1 MNVLQ
6 DLLAQLKGLI
16 NLPIFTLGD
25 TLFTLWSLLYIL
37 ILLVLLA
44 YLSGK
49 LKRWVVYQLLA
60 RSNIDIGVRQATGS
74 IVRYIVIGIGLMV
87 ILQSAGIDLSAL
99 TLLAGALGIGVGF
112 GLQNITNNFVSGII
126 ILFGRPIKVGDRIEV
141 NHVVG
146 DVIHISPRAT
156 TVVTND
162 NIAMIVPNSEFIAS
176 TVTNWSYTDR
186 KVRFNI
192 PVRASYR
199 SDPERVRAL
208 LMEVAEAHPG
218 VLGEPA
224 PDVLL
229 DGFGDSALHFILRVW
244 SQRYTSRPGMLRSEL
259 NYAIIKR
266 FGEEGIE
273 IPFPQRDIHIRNGS
287 EGAEGN
293 DPRSTRNSEKQREGK
308 GPG

>member
-6 DLLAQLKGLI
+6 DLLARLKGLI
-16 NLPIFTLGD
+16 NFPIFTLGD
-25 TLFTLWSLLYIL
+25 TLFTLWSLLYIV
-37 ILLVLLA
+37 ILLMLLT

-60 RSNIDIGVRQATGS
+60 TSNIDIGVRQATGS

-87 ILQSAGIDLSAL
+87 ILQSAGIDLGAL

-112 GLQNITNNFVSGII
+112 GLQSITNNFVSGII

-141 NHVVG
+141 NDVVG

-162 NIAMIVPNSEFIAS
+162 NIAMIVPNSEFISS

-186 KVRFNI
+186 KVRFSV
-192 PVRASYR
+192 PVGVSYR

-208 LMEVAEAHPG
+208 LLEVAEAHAG

-229 DGFGDSALHFILRVW
+229 DGFGDNALNFVLRVW
-244 SQRYTSRPGMLRSEL
+244 SQRYTSKPGVLRSEL
-259 NYAIIKR
+259 YYEIFKKFR
-266 FGEEGIE
+266 EEGIE
-273 IPFPQRDIHIRNGS
+273 IPFPQREIHIRN
-287 EGAEGN
+287 EGAEAKG
-293 DPRSTRNSEKQREGK
+293 DRSEAPPR
-308 GPG
+308 